1 MEKRMVVTLSSLA
14 TLAILAAI
22 QKSGVMFVSVGVI
35 GAVVYVFR
43 RARVRDRV
51 IAIVAAAL
59 GGSIGAEIVHTL
71 YHHIAAVESG
81 AGRESGGFFM
91 SAMLFGL
98 INAAAVVVVIFVTE
112 AWLNYAGRKSQ

>member
-1 MEKRMVVTLSSLA
+1 MVITMSILA
-14 TLAILAAI
+14 TLAIIAAI

-71 YHHIAAVESG
+71 YQHIGAVGSG
-81 AGRESGGFFM
+81 AGRESGGLFM
-91 SAMLFGL
+91 SAMLVGL
-98 INAAAVVVVIFVTE
+98 INAAAVVVVVLVTE
-112 AWLNYAGRKSQ
+112 AWLNYAGRKPH